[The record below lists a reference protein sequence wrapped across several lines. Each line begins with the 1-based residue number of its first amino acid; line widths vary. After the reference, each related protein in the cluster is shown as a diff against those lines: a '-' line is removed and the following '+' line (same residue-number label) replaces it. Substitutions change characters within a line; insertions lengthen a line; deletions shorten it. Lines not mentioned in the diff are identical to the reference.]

1 MSFSN
6 QYTER
11 IAGAMTHK
19 PKFEWFV
26 YQLTEPFRENSEL
39 LSKMHHF
46 FDLDTAQ
53 GAQLDAVGVRI
64 GASRTIIP
72 PIDAVTFFSLDV
84 KGAGLDEANWH
95 RPYVDNT
102 SLIKTLDDD
111 SFRFLLR
118 CKVRTNQQDG
128 SIEGLHALIAELKER
143 YGITLKIEDGFD
155 MTAKFIV
162 DEENVPIV
170 IKKLLTGGYLNIK
183 PAGIRTTW
191 ETEDG
196 NK

>member
-1 MSFSN
+1 MANSN
-6 QYTER
+6 KYTSL
-11 IAGAMTHK
+11 IAGAMTQK

-26 YQLTEPFRENSEL
+26 YQLTEPFRQNAEL
-39 LSKMHHF
+39 LEHLYKD

-95 RPYVDNT
+95 RPYVDNA

-111 SFRFLLR
+111 NFRFLLR

-128 SIEGLHALIAELKER
+128 SIEGLQSLIEELKEQ
-143 YGITLKIEDGFD
+143 YGITLRVEDGFD

-162 DEENVPIV
+162 NEENVPIV
-170 IKKLLTGGYLNIK
+170 IKKLLTGGYLNVK
-183 PAGIRTTW
+183 PAGIRTEW

>member
-1 MSFSN
+1 MASN
-6 QYTER
+6 KYTEL
-11 IAGAMTHK
+11 IAGALTHK
-19 PKFEWFV
+19 PRFEWFV
-26 YQLTEPFRENSEL
+26 YQLTEPFRENAEL
-39 LSKMHHF
+39 LAKMHHL

-128 SIEGLHALIAELKER
+128 SIEGLNSLIAELKDR

-162 DEENVPIV
+162 HEENVPIV
-170 IKKLLTGGYLNIK
+170 IKKLLTGGYLNVK

-191 ETEDG
+191 ETSDG

>member
-1 MSFSN
+1 MATSN
-6 QYTER
+6 KYTGL
-11 IAGAMTHK
+11 IAGALTHK
-19 PKFEWFV
+19 PRFEWFV
-26 YQLTEPFRENSEL
+26 FQLTEPFRQNTEL
-39 LSKMHHF
+39 LERLYHE

-64 GASRTIIP
+64 GASRTIVP
-72 PIDAVTFFSLDV
+72 PIDAITFFSLDV

-128 SIEGLHALIAELKER
+128 SIEGLKALIEELKER
-143 YGITLKIEDGFD
+143 YGITMRVEDGFD

-162 DEENVPIV
+162 NEENVPMV
-170 IKKLLTGGYLNIK
+170 IKKLLTGGYLNVK

-191 ETEDG
+191 ETADG